1 MKIINKA
8 KANPSPRMIPYP
20 KALDKGA
27 VKVTESA
34 IAG

>member
-8 KANPSPRMIPYP
+8 KAKPSPRMIPYP